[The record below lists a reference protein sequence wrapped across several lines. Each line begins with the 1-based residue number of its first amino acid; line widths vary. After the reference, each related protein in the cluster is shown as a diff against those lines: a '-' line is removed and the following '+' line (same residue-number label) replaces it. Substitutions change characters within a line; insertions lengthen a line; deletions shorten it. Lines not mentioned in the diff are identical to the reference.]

1 MLENILP
8 FVSRQ
13 EIGLNDYLSPGADSC
28 LSAKHFIRSDGV
40 EKHTVTSC
48 EKNSAET
55 LARSVRPDSY
65 NANLRLGKSD
75 SS

>member
-1 MLENILP
+1 M
-8 FVSRQ
+8 
-13 EIGLNDYLSPGADSC
+13 
-28 LSAKHFIRSDGV
+28 
-40 EKHTVTSC
+40 EKRTVTSC

>member
-1 MLENILP
+1 MLENIRR
-8 FVSRQ
+8 FESRQ

-28 LSAKHFIRSDGV
+28 LSAKHFIRSEGM
-40 EKHTVTSC
+40 EKRTVTSC

-55 LARSVRPDSY
+55 LARSVRADSS